1 MKSSIDQIKKKNSVE
16 SFFSR
21 LDQIKDRISELEDKL
36 DVLEHADEAFKK

>member
-1 MKSSIDQIKKKNSVE
+1 MKNTGESIS
-16 SFFSR
+16 SR